1 MNTFNESAIASYVK
15 TRAEENCKLLMDDEM
30 NELEKGKIL
39 GRMEAYNEF
48 LERFGF
54 DKVEVGSLLCGLF
67 ILQPNELWL
76 INFDYR

>member
-15 TRAEENCKLLMDDEM
+15 TRAEENCKLLKDDEM

-54 DKVEVGSLLCGLF
+54 DKVECK
-67 ILQPNELWL
+67 
-76 INFDYR
+76 

>member
-1 MNTFNESAIASYVK
+1 MNTFNESAIGSYVK
-15 TRAEENCKLLMDDEM
+15 TRAEENCKLMVNDEM

-54 DKVEVGSLLCGLF
+54 DKVEC
-67 ILQPNELWL
+67 
-76 INFDYR
+76 

>member
-1 MNTFNESAIASYVK
+1 MVPSLLRRVINMNTFNESAIASYVK
-15 TRAEENCKLLMDDEM
+15 TRAEENCKLMVNDEM

-54 DKVEVGSLLCGLF
+54 DKVEC
-67 ILQPNELWL
+67 
-76 INFDYR
+76 

>member
-1 MNTFNESAIASYVK
+1 
-15 TRAEENCKLLMDDEM
+15 M

-54 DKVEVGSLLCGLF
+54 DKVDEC
-67 ILQPNELWL
+67 
-76 INFDYR
+76 

>member
-15 TRAEENCKLLMDDEM
+15 TRAEENCKLLQNNM

-48 LERFGF
+48 LERFGYE
-54 DKVEVGSLLCGLF
+54 KVECK
-67 ILQPNELWL
+67 
-76 INFDYR
+76 